1 MAAMAAS
8 NGVPGA
14 VATNDSDST
23 RFIIV
28 MRLAIRSLIGLEER
42 EADDP

>member
-28 MRLAIRSLIGLEER
+28 MILAIRSLGSKNVR
-42 EADDP
+42 RDDP